1 MKSGLNYCAACGLD
15 YEELI
20 QDLED
25 GESGQPDEQD

>member
-20 QDLED
+20 QDEED
-25 GESGQPDEQD
+25 GESGKPDE

>member
-20 QDLED
+20 QDQE
-25 GESGQPDEQD
+25 EEEPGQPDERL